1 MRAMTELR
9 FSTAGESHGKAL
21 VTIVEGLPAG
31 LPVTA
36 EWVDR
41 ELARRMQGYG
51 RGARMKI
58 ERDRIEWL
66 SGLRAGQT
74 LGSPVA
80 MLIPNRDWANWED
93 VMAPESADTPG
104 ELRRR
109 RVTRPRPGHADLAGV
124 LKYDRLD
131 ARDILERASARET
144 TARVAAGALAK
155 RLLDEFGVEIG
166 SHVISLGGIRA
177 SRVELPAALN
187 QAADRSEVRVLDPAA
202 EAEIIRR
209 IDAAKQAGD
218 TLGGEVEV
226 VARGIVVGLGSHV
239 SWDRK
244 LDGRLA
250 GILMS
255 IPAVKGVEIGMGF
268 ESARRPGSEVH
279 DPIEASPHG
288 LAAAHGPARGEAGK
302 RVGGEGMPS
311 GDPRGGFRRPTNNAG
326 GLEGGITNG
335 EPVVVKV
342 AMKPIATL
350 MSPLSTVDLATGLP
364 AKAVSE
370 RSDVTAVPA
379 MGVIAEALVALV
391 LADAMREKFG
401 GDSLEE
407 MRRNYDGYVAALG
420 SRWVA
425 QRRTT
430 EG

>member
-1 MRAMTELR
+1 MM
-9 FSTAGESHGKAL
+9 
-21 VTIVEGLPAG
+21 
-31 LPVTA
+31 
-36 EWVDR
+36 
-41 ELARRMQGYG
+41 
-51 RGARMKI
+51 
-58 ERDRIEWL
+58 
-66 SGLRAGQT
+66 
-74 LGSPVA
+74 
-80 MLIPNRDWANWED
+80 IPNRDWDNWED
-93 VMAPESADTPG
+93 VMAYEASDSIG

-124 LKYDRLD
+124 LKYDRVD

-166 SHVISLGGIRA
+166 SHVVSVGGV
-177 SRVELPAALN
+177 RVATQTALPVPLN
-187 QAADRSEVRVLDPAA
+187 EAADRSEVRVLDSAA

-226 VARGIVVGLGSHV
+226 LARGVVVGLGSHV

-250 GILMS
+250 GMMMS

-268 ESARRPGSEVH
+268 EAARRPGSEVH
-279 DPIEASPHG
+279 DPIED
-288 LAAAHGPARGEAGK
+288 GK
-302 RVGGEGMPS
+302 GGKGGKGGTGGE

-326 GLEGGITNG
+326 GLEGGITTG

-350 MSPLSTVDLATGLP
+350 MSPLPTIDLASGQP

-379 MGVIAEALVALV
+379 MGVIAEALLALG
-391 LADAMREKFG
+391 LADAMLEKFG
-401 GDSLEE
+401 GDSLGE

-420 SRWVA
+420 SRWA
-425 QRRTT
+425 ALRRAT

>member
-1 MRAMTELR
+1 MPGSFVRIGLAQIPNPDAVAMLR

-31 LPVTA
+31 LPVSA

-41 ELARRMQGYG
+41 ELSRRMQGYG

-58 ERDRIEWL
+58 ERDQIEWL
-66 SGLRAGQT
+66 SGLRAGET

-80 MLIPNRDWANWED
+80 MLIANRDWANWED
-93 VMAPESADTPG
+93 VMAYEAASSTG

-166 SHVISLGGIRA
+166 SHVISLGGIQVP
-177 SRVELPAALN
+177 RVELPVPLN
-187 QAADRSEVRVLDPAA
+187 PASDRSEIRVLDSAI
-202 EAEIIRR
+202 EAQIIQR

-226 VARGIVVGLGSHV
+226 VARGVVVGLGSHV

-250 GILMS
+250 GMLMS

-268 ESARRPGSEVH
+268 EAARRPGSQVH
-279 DPIEASPHG
+279 DPIERADAAGPHG
-288 LAAAHGPARGEAGK
+288 P
-302 RVGGEGMPS
+302 GG
-311 GDPRGGFRRPTNNAG
+311 PRGGFRRPTNNAG
-326 GLEGGITNG
+326 GLEGGITTG

-342 AMKPIATL
+342 AMKPISTL
-350 MSPLSTVDLATGLP
+350 MSPLPTVDLSSGQP

-379 MGVIAEALVALV
+379 MGVIAEAMVALA
-391 LADAMREKFG
+391 LAGAMLEKFG
-401 GDSLEE
+401 GDSLGE
-407 MRRNYDGYVAALG
+407 MRRNYDGYVRSLG
-420 SRWVA
+420 SRWSQA
-425 QRRTT
+425 PSAGEAT
-430 EG
+430 

>member
-1 MRAMTELR
+1 MLR

-31 LPVTA
+31 LPVSA

-41 ELARRMQGYG
+41 ELVRRMQGYG

-58 ERDRIEWL
+58 ESDHIEWL
-66 SGLRAGQT
+66 AGLRAGET

-80 MLIPNRDWANWED
+80 MLIHNRDWANWED
-93 VMAPESADTPG
+93 VMAYEASEATG

-124 LKYDRLD
+124 LKYDRVD

-166 SHVISLGGIRA
+166 SHVVSLGGVRA
-177 SRVELPAALN
+177 TRTDPPAALN
-187 QAADRSEVRVLDPAA
+187 QAADRSEVRVLDSTA
-202 EAEIIRR
+202 EKEIIRR

-226 VARGIVVGLGSHV
+226 VACGVVVGLGSHV

-250 GILMS
+250 GMLMS

-268 ESARRPGSEVH
+268 EAARRPGSEVH
-279 DPIEASPHG
+279 DPIERGNAGTREHG
-288 LAAAHGPARGEAGK
+288 NAGTRGA
-302 RVGGEGMPS
+302 
-311 GDPRGGFRRPTNNAG
+311 DPRGGFRRPTNNAG
-326 GLEGGITNG
+326 GLEGGITTG

-350 MSPLSTVDLATGLP
+350 MSPLPTIDLASGQP

-379 MGVIAEALVALV
+379 MGVIAEAVVALV
-391 LADAMREKFG
+391 LADAMLEKFG
-401 GDSLEE
+401 GDSLGE

-420 SRWVA
+420 SRWA
-425 QRRTT
+425 ALRRAT